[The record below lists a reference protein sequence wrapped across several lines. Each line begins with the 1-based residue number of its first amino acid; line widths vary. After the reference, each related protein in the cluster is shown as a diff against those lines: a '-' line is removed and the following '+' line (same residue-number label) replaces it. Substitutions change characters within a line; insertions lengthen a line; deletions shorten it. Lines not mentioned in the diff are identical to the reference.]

1 MRKNSIVQYFIMQS
15 FICIMGVPASCCLRT
30 YYSLS
35 KDLTSSLG
43 WTQISLNARV
53 YCQHSLDISGF
64 FFERT
69 LINIGCGMLNYL
81 FQLSLFTTYC
91 LVTKSTTTL
100 PCMYRS
106 NQRHAGTS
114 YILRLFYICTNLRR
128 LLNTCLGPQKGYKNG
143 SIFVNNSC
151 S

>member
-35 KDLTSSLG
+35 KDLSSSLG
-43 WTQISLNARV
+43 WSQMSL
-53 YCQHSLDISGF
+53 YPSLYYQHSLDISNSS
-64 FFERT
+64 FERT
-69 LINIGCGMLNYL
+69 LINILCGMLNYL

-91 LVTKSTTTL
+91 LVTTSTTI
-100 PCMYRS
+100 PCMYGS

-114 YILRLFYICTNLRR
+114 YILGVLYICTNLR
-128 LLNTCLGPQKGYKNG
+128 LLNTCLRPKKGYKNG
-143 SIFVNNSC
+143 TIFVNNSC
-151 S
+151 A